1 MNAKDL
7 KMAYLAEMAKAW
19 GDDASMMRYFEKE
32 LSGVY
37 ELTDGKLFAYEKP
50 RIETRFCFGY
60 GYCATSTEEEEREAD
75 RMAEHAAKS
84 EKYFMAQNLKC
95 IDELIVMVKTGRPSN
110 AYDWEEYTVKLSPKY
125 IGSPDIK
132 VWNITAKRLGEPDS
146 INGKNMAI
154 DLTEADRALLLAAL
168 EAERDKLKKRLKTY
182 LKRYG
187 MSKVK
192 TWSYIID

>member
-1 MNAKDL
+1 MAEIAKV
-7 KMAYLAEMAKAW
+7 W
-19 GDDASMMRYFEKE
+19 GDDASMMRHFEKE

-37 ELTDGKLFAYEKP
+37 ELTDGKLFAYERP
-50 RIETRFCFGY
+50 RIETHFCFGY

-84 EKYFMAQNLKC
+84 EKYFMAQNLRG
-95 IDELIVMVKTGRPSN
+95 IDDLITLVQTGRPAN
-110 AYDWEEYTVKLSPKY
+110 AYDWEEYTVKLYPRQY
-125 IGSPDIK
+125 HGFPVLNIWK
-132 VWNITAKRLGEPDS
+132 VTAKKPGAPDF
-146 INGKNMAI
+146 INDESNAV
-154 DLTEADRALLLAAL
+154 DLTENDRKLLVAAL
-168 EAERDKLKKRLKTY
+168 NTEREKLVKRLKTY